1 MEELIIEPIEDF
13 GLSRK
18 QQQSTLFSKIGVV
31 GCGKAGQNIARM
43 ASVNGMEVV
52 FIELS
57 QQRIDEAFESMGK
70 VLDRRI
76 EN

>member
-1 MEELIIEPIEDF
+1 
-13 GLSRK
+13 
-18 QQQSTLFSKIGVV
+18 
-31 GCGKAGQNIARM
+31 M

-76 EN
+76 ENWGMTQGEKS